1 MHTGHLHIDHQHADH
16 RRIDDRRLVWAL
28 GITVALLVTEVVGGI
43 VSGSLA
49 LLADAA
55 HMGSDAAAL
64 GLSLFAIWFV
74 SRPATAEKTFG
85 FYRVEILAA
94 LANGATLM
102 LVAGLILAEA
112 YQRLLHPPPVRG
124 GLMLAIGA
132 AGLLA
137 NIATAF
143 ILSRARR
150 SDLNLRSAFL
160 HVVGDLLGSAATVAA
175 SVIILFTGWTPAD
188 PLISIL
194 IAVLIVVSA
203 WRLMRESLNVLLEGA
218 PRGMRSEDVTR
229 AIRAVAGVADL
240 HDLHVWS
247 ITSDFPV
254 LTSHIVLADGAEPAA
269 VLRALQMTL
278 VERFGITH
286 ATLQLESRT
295 SHQTWVCSGDR
306 CYPVGP
312 GVPEEAPSR
321 RAGK

>member
-1 MHTGHLHIDHQHADH
+1 MHSGHLEIDHRHADH
-16 RRIDDRRLVWAL
+16 RRVDDRRLLWAL
-28 GITVALLVTEVVGGI
+28 VITVALLVTEVVGGI
-43 VSGSLA
+43 LSGSLA
-49 LLADAA
+49 LLADAG
-55 HMGSDAAAL
+55 HMGSDVAAL

-112 YQRLLHPPPVRG
+112 YQRLLHPPLVRG
-124 GLMLAIGA
+124 GLMLAIAG

-137 NIATAF
+137 NIATAL
-143 ILSRARR
+143 ILSRTRR

-160 HVVGDLLGSAATVAA
+160 HVVGDLLGSAATIAA
-175 SVIILFTGWTPAD
+175 SGIILITRWTPAD
-188 PLISIL
+188 PIASAL

-218 PRGMRSEDVTR
+218 PRGLHSDEVTR
-229 AIRAVAGVADL
+229 AIRGVAGVEDL
-240 HDLHVWS
+240 HDLHIWS

-254 LTSHIVLADGAEPAA
+254 LTSHIVVADGVEPAA

-278 VERFGITH
+278 AEGFGITH
-286 ATLQLESRT
+286 ATLQLESRM
-295 SHQTWVCSGDR
+295 SHQTWVCSGGR

-312 GVPEEAPSR
+312 VTTEEAHSR
-321 RAGK
+321 RAWK

>member
-1 MHTGHLHIDHQHADH
+1 MHTDH
-16 RRIDDRRLVWAL
+16 RRVDDRRLLWAL
-28 GITVALLVTEVVGGI
+28 AVTVVLLVAEVVGGI
-43 VSGSLA
+43 MSGSLA
-49 LLADAA
+49 LLADAG
-55 HMGSDAAAL
+55 HMGSDVAAL

-112 YQRLLHPPPVRG
+112 YQRLLHPSPVRG
-124 GLMLAIGA
+124 GLMLAVAA

-137 NIATAF
+137 NIATAL
-143 ILSRARR
+143 ILSRTRR
-150 SDLNLRSAFL
+150 ADLNLRSAFL
-160 HVVGDLLGSAATVAA
+160 HVVGDLLGSAATITA
-175 SVIILFTGWTPAD
+175 SVIILLTGWTPAD
-188 PLISIL
+188 PIISAL

-218 PRGMRSEDVTR
+218 PRGMRSDDVTQ
-229 AIRAVAGVADL
+229 AMRAVAGVEDL

-278 VERFGITH
+278 VERFGIRH
-286 ATLQLESRT
+286 ATLQLESRA

-306 CYPVGP
+306 CYLVSP
-312 GVPEEAPSR
+312 GATEEAPSR
-321 RAGK
+321 RAWK

>member
-1 MHTGHLHIDHQHADH
+1 VQTDHLQIDHQHADH

-28 GITVALLVTEVVGGI
+28 VITVALLVTEVVGGI
-43 VSGSLA
+43 ISGSLA
-49 LLADAA
+49 LLADAG
-55 HMGSDAAAL
+55 HMGSDVAAL

-74 SRPATAEKTFG
+74 LRPATAEKTFG

-112 YQRLLHPPPVRG
+112 YQRLLHPSPVRG
-124 GLMLAIGA
+124 GLMLAIAG

-137 NIATAF
+137 NIATAL

-160 HVVGDLLGSAATVAA
+160 HVVGDLLGSVATIVA
-175 SVIILFTGWTPAD
+175 SVIILLTGWTPAD
-188 PLISIL
+188 PIISVL

-218 PRGMRSEDVTR
+218 PRGMRSDDVTR
-229 AIRAVAGVADL
+229 AIRGVAGVEDL

-254 LTSHIVLADGAEPAA
+254 LTSHIVLAEGAEPAT

-278 VERFGITH
+278 VERFGISH
-286 ATLQLESRT
+286 STLQLESRV
-295 SHQTWVCSGDR
+295 SHQTWICSGDR
-306 CYPVGP
+306 CYLVNRNAL
-312 GVPEEAPSR
+312 EEAPSR
-321 RAGK
+321 RAWK